1 MSITQDDGELVR
13 TQAEPVYAEDGTT
26 VLYYTGKIEVRG
38 KEPVRFN
45 RDYKTI
51 SEFSSWGVPGDLTLK
66 PEIAAPGGNI
76 YSLNGLHNSTSGMQ
90 GGHQDYELMSGTSMA
105 APQIAGI
112 GALVKQYIE
121 SKGLSRSDLT
131 DRALAQSIMMSTAE
145 PVVNN
150 ENDAYYPVIQQGAGM
165 VNAAAAT
172 SADSYIKMRAD
183 ATASWADGKVKAEL
197 GDDPARTGSYDS
209 VSYTHLR
216 AHET

>member
-1 MSITQDDGELVR
+1 MRVDHTGRRRIGSHAG
-13 TQAEPVYAEDGTT
+13 EPVYAEDGTT

-131 DRALAQSIMMSTAE
+131 DRALAQSIMMLSL
-145 PVVNN
+145 
-150 ENDAYYPVIQQGAGM
+150 IH
-165 VNAAAAT
+165 
-172 SADSYIKMRAD
+172 I
-183 ATASWADGKVKAEL
+183 
-197 GDDPARTGSYDS
+197 
-209 VSYTHLR
+209 
-216 AHET
+216 

>member
-1 MSITQDDGELVR
+1 
-13 TQAEPVYAEDGTT
+13 
-26 VLYYTGKIEVRG
+26 
-38 KEPVRFN
+38 
-45 RDYKTI
+45 
-51 SEFSSWGVPGDLTLK
+51 
-66 PEIAAPGGNI
+66 
-76 YSLNGLHNSTSGMQ
+76 
-90 GGHQDYELMSGTSMA
+90 MSGTSMA

-183 ATASWADGKVKAEL
+183 ATASL
-197 GDDPARTGSYDS
+197 G
-209 VSYTHLR
+209 
-216 AHET
+216 